1 VINESRLTVNV
12 MQIVSKIHALAAT
25 YRAVN
30 DLLQNRLKS
39 RNVHSEIVFSLSPNN
54 NVRSSLAS
62 SSPFRSPPF
71 CFFRPFPN
79 SRFLYQFFFFTVSYD
94 LLSLFLNAHCPAS
107 SLSPIPTPNPSPTP
121 SYLPLNIPRRS
132 PNPSAASA

>member
-1 VINESRLTVNV
+1 MLSRDIEPRLTIDV

-54 NVRSSLAS
+54 NVRRSLVS
-62 SSPFRSPPF
+62 SSPFRHTPF
-71 CFFRPFPN
+71 GFFRPVQIFFSVLYDQLPRIIISKHTLPRQFPFPN
-79 SRFLYQFFFFTVSYD
+79 FPPCLILPS
-94 LLSLFLNAHCPAS
+94 N
-107 SLSPIPTPNPSPTP
+107 TPH
-121 SYLPLNIPRRS
+121 RS